1 MKQKIN
7 TDNEK
12 LTKGIVIINA
22 SLGII
27 FITYVIVSMFNG
39 FKNFDEVIFPL
50 YFVTILSLEH
60 FYKSILKNKFIQYP
74 FYIMGILFLIFLV
87 KTYLI

>member
-1 MKQKIN
+1 MIMNNK
-7 TDNEK
+7 K
-12 LTKGIVIINA
+12 LTKGIVIIYA

-39 FKNFDEVIFPL
+39 FKNFDNVIFPI
-50 YFVTILSLEH
+50 YFATLMSSAY
-60 FYKSILKNKFIQYP
+60 FYKNILKHKFIQYP
-74 FYIMGILFLIFLV
+74 FIIMFILFLIFLV

>member
-39 FKNFDEVIFPL
+39 FKNFDEVIFPI
-50 YFVTILSLEH
+50 YFTTILSSSYFSKDL
-60 FYKSILKNKFIQYP
+60 LKNKSVQYP
-74 FYIMGILFLIFLV
+74 FIIMFILFLIFLV

>member
-1 MKQKIN
+1 MK
-7 TDNEK
+7 K
-12 LTKGIVIINA
+12 LLLILLS

-27 FITYVIVSMFNG
+27 FITYVTVSMFNE

-50 YFVTILSLEH
+50 YFVAILSSQH